1 MHTVEHV
8 DHASLAN
15 WGAACLRAVGC
26 NDDDARTVADAL
38 VQTSLW
44 GIDSHGIARLPH
56 YLARIRAGSIEPRP
70 RYTVTRTAPGTAQFD
85 GGHGLGIAAA
95 FAAMA
100 LAQTLAR
107 EAGIGAVGLCEST
120 HCGAIGLYTR
130 QAARD
135 GLVGIAF
142 THADSIVAPARGTR
156 KFLGTN
162 PISIAFPRAG
172 GAPLCLDMA
181 TSAIPWN
188 RVMNA
193 RREGHRLP
201 PDVALDEHGRPTQD
215 ANAAAALVPLGGVS
229 YGHKGYA
236 LALMIDLLC
245 GPLNGMA
252 FADRIAPMFGDLT
265 QRRRL
270 GGLMIALDPAR
281 FAGGA
286 TLAQRVAEVVDA
298 IRRQPGDVLY
308 PGEPEERAEAQ
319 RRREGIPVEPG
330 LRAEFDDWT
339 QRLGVAPLR

>member
-1 MHTVEHV
+1 MGAAVERV
-8 DHASLAN
+8 DHGSLAR
-15 WGAACLRAVGC
+15 WGESCLLAVGC
-26 NDDDARTVADAL
+26 SDEDARTVAGAL

-56 YLARIRAGSIEPRP
+56 HLARIRTGSIEPRP
-70 RYTVTRTAPGTAQFD
+70 RYGIRRTGPGTAQFD

-100 LAQTLAR
+100 LAQRLAR
-107 EAGIGAVGLCEST
+107 EAGIGAVGLSEST

-135 GLVGIAF
+135 GLVGIAC
-142 THADSIVAPARGTR
+142 THADSIVAP
-156 KFLGTN
+156 
-162 PISIAFPRAG
+162 
-172 GAPLCLDMA
+172 LCLDMV
-181 TSAIPWN
+181 TSSIPWN

-193 RREGHRLP
+193 RRERHSLP
-201 PDVALDEHGRPTQD
+201 PGVALDEAGRPTQD
-215 ANAAAALVPLGGVS
+215 ANAAAALVALGGAS

-265 QRRRL
+265 QCRRL
-270 GGLMIALDPAR
+270 GGLMIALDPQR

-286 TLAQRVAEVVDA
+286 MLAERVAEAVEA

-319 RRREGIPVEPG
+319 RRSEGIPIEPG
-330 LRAEFDDWT
+330 LRVEFDEWT
-339 QRLGVAPLR
+339 RRLGVAPLR